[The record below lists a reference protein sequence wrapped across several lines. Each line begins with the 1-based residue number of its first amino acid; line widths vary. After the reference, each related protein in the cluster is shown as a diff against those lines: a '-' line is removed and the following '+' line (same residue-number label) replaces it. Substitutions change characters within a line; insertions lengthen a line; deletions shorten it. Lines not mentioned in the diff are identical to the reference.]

1 MKILI
6 SFMFSFF
13 CSMIY
18 AAPINW
24 TIATTSFPFDQ
35 SMGDTGQEKVPN
47 GHIDLMSGQLV
58 FDIPEVT
65 LKGHRGLDFTLS
77 RSYGKVNNGFR
88 SLGNW
93 DLEVPRLVMM
103 TGASTKLQ
111 GDYNGQ
117 GICQSNGDY
126 SNENSN
132 AGSPIYQ
139 TSIIDSGYKNE
150 VIPSYLELTNAN
162 YLKNLAY
169 ALQ

>member
-1 MKILI
+1 MQFVIC
-6 SFMFSFF
+6 FF
-13 CSMIY
+13 LAIICTITY

-24 TIATTSFPFDQ
+24 TIATTSFPSDQ

-47 GHIDLMSGQLV
+47 GHIDLMSGQIV

-88 SLGNW
+88 SIANW
-93 DLEVPRLVMM
+93 ELEVPRLVMM

-126 SNENSN
+126 SNGNSS

-139 TSIIDSGYKNE
+139 TSIIDAGYKNE

-162 YLKNLAY
+162 YLKSLTY
-169 ALQ
+169 AL